1 MNGHLKL
8 NENLDDN
15 LNEKLFWTGLISIS
29 HPLEKYLRFQLTI
42 KSLVISGK
50 TSLIFIFN
58 GT

>member
-29 HPLEKYLRFQLTI
+29 HPLEKYLFSANYKIL
-42 KSLVISGK
+42 SNFWEN
-50 TSLIFIFN
+50 TSNIYF
-58 GT
+58 